1 VASASFAAA
10 RALPDAPRGLA
21 ELVEQFIIARVTPE
35 HEGRRPKSP
44 TDSRRLRLGRLE
56 SLAAL
61 AGGISHELSN
71 LAASVLMSAQVFEG
85 SSQDE
90 ASRQVLASLDDL
102 ARRLQ
107 HAGRQLHW
115 LARGVAGEPTVF
127 QPQYLLADVQKLVRV
142 AFPPTVTVITRYPP
156 DLWPL
161 AGEPLLVFQLLL
173 ALCLE
178 ARDHLIDCGTLVLE
192 ARNEEIG
199 ESAESGERSGESGKR
214 RPARAAGGLAARNAP
229 PGRYVVLEAVAAS
242 SEPAESGA
250 GIAAK
255 AGSAASA
262 GDAGDRQR
270 PAATGQPAAASRR
283 RHRKASEASRA
294 ARASGGFTEP
304 LHQGRAAR
312 GRRAYLPA
320 ALIGEPEA

>member
-1 VASASFAAA
+1 MTTGHEER
-10 RALPDAPRGLA
+10 RA
-21 ELVEQFIIARVTPE
+21 
-35 HEGRRPKSP
+35 KSP

-85 SSQDE
+85 SCQDE
-90 ASRQVLASLDDL
+90 ASRQVLASLDEL

-127 QPQYLLADVQKLVRV
+127 QPQYLLADVQKLARV
-142 AFPPTVTVITRYPP
+142 AFPPSVTVITRYPP

-178 ARDHLIDCGTLVLE
+178 ARDHLPDGGTLILA
-192 ARNEEIG
+192 ARNEEMG
-199 ESAESGERSGESGKR
+199 EGAESGESDRSVTR
-214 RPARAAGGLAARNAP
+214 RPARAAGRPAARSVP
-229 PGRYVVLEAVAAS
+229 PGPYVVLEAIAEP
-242 SEPAESGA
+242 SEPATGLD
-250 GIAAK
+250 AK
-255 AGSAASA
+255 TGGTGGLGSIGGTGSA
-262 GDAGDRQR
+262 GDRR
-270 PAATGQPAAASRR
+270 RSATARQPAAASRR
-283 RHRKASEASRA
+283 RKASEAGRA
-294 ARASGGFTEP
+294 ATAAGGFTEP
-304 LHQGRAAR
+304 LSQGKATNAAR

-320 ALIGEPEA
+320 ALIDEDPEV

>member
-1 VASASFAAA
+1 
-10 RALPDAPRGLA
+10 
-21 ELVEQFIIARVTPE
+21 VTPE
-35 HEGRRPKSP
+35 HEGRQAKSA

-85 SSQDE
+85 SCQDE
-90 ASRQVLASLDDL
+90 ASRQVLASLDEL
-102 ARRLQ
+102 ARRLE

-127 QPQYLLADVQKLVRV
+127 QPQYLLADIQKLARV
-142 AFPPTVTVITRYPP
+142 AFPPSVTVITRYPP

-178 ARDHLIDCGTLVLE
+178 ARDHLPAGGTLVLE

-199 ESAESGERSGESGKR
+199 ESAASGESDQSGESGER
-214 RPARAAGGLAARNAP
+214 RPARAAGRPAAGSAP
-229 PGRYVVLEAVAAS
+229 PGRYVVLEAVAES

-255 AGSAASA
+255 AGGASSA

-270 PAATGQPAAASRR
+270 PAATGKPAAASRR
-283 RHRKASEASRA
+283 RKASEASRA
-294 ARASGGFTEP
+294 ARAAGGFTEP
-304 LHQGRAAR
+304 LHQGEAAR

-320 ALIGEPEA
+320 ALIGEPETSSGR

>member
-1 VASASFAAA
+1 VA
-10 RALPDAPRGLA
+10 
-21 ELVEQFIIARVTPE
+21 PE
-35 HEGRRPKSP
+35 HEGRRAKSP

-85 SSQDE
+85 SCQDE
-90 ASRQVLASLDDL
+90 SSRQVLASLDEL
-102 ARRLQ
+102 ARRLE

-115 LARGVAGEPTVF
+115 LARGVAGEPTIF
-127 QPQYLLADVQKLVRV
+127 QPQYLLADVQKLARV
-142 AFPPTVTVITRYPP
+142 AFPPSVTVITRYPP

-173 ALCLE
+173 ALYLE
-178 ARDHLIDCGTLVLE
+178 ARDHLPDGGTLVLE
-192 ARNEEIG
+192 ARNEVIG
-199 ESAESGERSGESGKR
+199 ESAASGERDRSGESGER
-214 RPARAAGGLAARNAP
+214 TARAAGRPAAGSAP
-229 PGRYVVLEAVAAS
+229 PGRYVVLEAVAES

-255 AGSAASA
+255 AGGASSA

-270 PAATGQPAAASRR
+270 PAATGQPPAASRR
-283 RHRKASEASRA
+283 RRKASEASRA

-304 LHQGRAAR
+304 LYQGKAAR

-320 ALIGEPEA
+320 ALLGEPEA

>member
-1 VASASFAAA
+1 VA
-10 RALPDAPRGLA
+10 PGD
-21 ELVEQFIIARVTPE
+21 
-35 HEGRRPKSP
+35 EGRRAKSA

-71 LAASVLMSAQVFEG
+71 LAASVLMSAQVLDG
-85 SSQDE
+85 SCHDE
-90 ASRQVLASLDDL
+90 ASRQVLASLDEL

-127 QPQYLLADVQKLVRV
+127 QPQYLLADIQKLARV
-142 AFPPTVTVITRYPP
+142 AFPPSVTVITRYPP

-178 ARDHLIDCGTLVLE
+178 ARDHLPAGGTLVLE

-199 ESAESGERSGESGKR
+199 ESAESGESDRSGEGGKR
-214 RPARAAGGLAARNAP
+214 HPARAACRPAARSAP
-229 PGRYVVLEAVAAS
+229 PGRYVVLEAVAES

-255 AGSAASA
+255 AGGAGSA

-270 PAATGQPAAASRR
+270 PTATGKPAAASRR
-283 RHRKASEASRA
+283 RRKASEASRA

-304 LHQGRAAR
+304 LHQGKAAR

-320 ALIGEPEA
+320 ALLGEPEA

>member
-1 VASASFAAA
+1 VA
-10 RALPDAPRGLA
+10 
-21 ELVEQFIIARVTPE
+21 PE
-35 HEGRRPKSP
+35 HQGRRAKSA

-85 SSQDE
+85 SCHGE
-90 ASRQVLASLDDL
+90 ASRQVLASLDEL

-107 HAGRQLHW
+107 HAGRQRLW

-127 QPQYLLADVQKLVRV
+127 QPQYLLADLQKLTRV
-142 AFPPTVTVITRYPP
+142 AFPTSVTVITRYPP

-178 ARDHLIDCGTLVLE
+178 ARDHLPAGGTLVLA

-199 ESAESGERSGESGKR
+199 ETAESGESDRSGESGKR
-214 RPARAAGGLAARNAP
+214 RPARAAGRPAASSAP
-229 PGRYVVLEAVAAS
+229 PGLYVILEAVAEPSES

-250 GIAAK
+250 GLAAK
-255 AGSAASA
+255 PSGTGSI
-262 GDAGDRQR
+262 GGGDRQR
-270 PAATGQPAAASRR
+270 SAATRQPAAASRR
-283 RHRKASEASRA
+283 RRKASEASRA
-294 ARASGGFTEP
+294 ARACGGLTEP
-304 LHQGRAAR
+304 LYQGKTVR

-320 ALIGEPEA
+320 AFIGEPEA

>member
-1 VASASFAAA
+1 MGPGQEARRAQSA
-10 RALPDAPRGLA
+10 
-21 ELVEQFIIARVTPE
+21 
-35 HEGRRPKSP
+35 

-85 SSQDE
+85 SCHDE
-90 ASRQVLASLDDL
+90 ASRQVLASHDQL
-102 ARRLQ
+102 ARRLE

-127 QPQYLLADVQKLVRV
+127 QPQYLLADIQKLARV
-142 AFPPTVTVITRYPP
+142 AFPSSVTVITRYPP

-178 ARDHLIDCGTLVLE
+178 ARDHLPDGGTLVLE

-199 ESAESGERSGESGKR
+199 ESAESESDRSGERGKR
-214 RPARAAGGLAARNAP
+214 RPVRAAGHPAARSVP
-229 PGRYVVLEAVAAS
+229 PGRYVVLEAVAES
-242 SEPAESGA
+242 SEQAESGA
-250 GIAAK
+250 GMAAK
-255 AGSAASA
+255 AGSA

-283 RHRKASEASRA
+283 RRKASEASRA
-294 ARASGGFTEP
+294 ASASGGFTEP
-304 LHQGRAAR
+304 LHQGKAAH
-312 GRRAYLPA
+312 GRRAFLPA
-320 ALIGEPEA
+320 VAISDDTKA

>member
-1 VASASFAAA
+1 
-10 RALPDAPRGLA
+10 
-21 ELVEQFIIARVTPE
+21 VTPE
-35 HEGRRPKSP
+35 HEGRRAKTA
-44 TDSRRLRLGRLE
+44 TDSPRLRLGRLE

-71 LAASVLMSAQVFEG
+71 LAASVLMSAQILEG
-85 SSQDE
+85 CCPDDPT
-90 ASRQVLASLDDL
+90 RQVLASLDEL

-115 LARGVAGEPTVF
+115 LARGIAGEPTVF
-127 QPQYLLADVQKLVRV
+127 QPQYLLADLQKLARV
-142 AFPPTVTVITRYPP
+142 AFPASITVITRYPP

-178 ARDHLIDCGTLVLE
+178 ARDHLVDGGTLVLE

-199 ESAESGERSGESGKR
+199 ESSEGGESDRSGESGKR
-214 RPARAAGGLAARNAP
+214 RPARAAGHPAARRAP
-229 PGRYVVLEAVAAS
+229 PGRYVVLEAVA
-242 SEPAESGA
+242 EPFERAESDA
-250 GIAAK
+250 GITAQAD
-255 AGSAASA
+255 AAASA
-262 GDAGDRQR
+262 GDRRR
-270 PAATGQPAAASRR
+270 PAATGKPAAASRR
-283 RHRKASEASRA
+283 RKASEASRA

-320 ALIGEPEA
+320 ALIGDPEA

>member
-1 VASASFAAA
+1 VAPGHA
-10 RALPDAPRGLA
+10 
-21 ELVEQFIIARVTPE
+21 
-35 HEGRRPKSP
+35 GRRAKSP

-85 SSQDE
+85 SCQDE
-90 ASRQVLASLDDL
+90 ASRQVLASLDEL

-115 LARGVAGEPTVF
+115 LARGVAGEPTIF
-127 QPQYLLADVQKLVRV
+127 QPQYLLADLQKLARV
-142 AFPPTVTVITRYPP
+142 AFPPSITVITRYPP

-178 ARDHLIDCGTLVLE
+178 ARDHLPAGGTLVLE

-199 ESAESGERSGESGKR
+199 GSAESGESDRSGEGGKR
-214 RPARAAGGLAARNAP
+214 HPARAAGRPAARSAP
-229 PGRYVVLEAVAAS
+229 PGRYVVIEAVAES

-250 GIAAK
+250 GIGIAAK
-255 AGSAASA
+255 AGGAGST

-270 PAATGQPAAASRR
+270 PTATGKPAAASRR
-283 RHRKASEASRA
+283 RRKASEASRA

-304 LHQGRAAR
+304 LYQEKAAR

-320 ALIGEPEA
+320 ALIGEPENRPD

>member
-1 VASASFAAA
+1 MSA
-10 RALPDAPRGLA
+10 
-21 ELVEQFIIARVTPE
+21 
-35 HEGRRPKSP
+35 
-44 TDSRRLRLGRLE
+44 TDSPRLRLGRLE

-85 SSQDE
+85 SCQDD
-90 ASRQVLASLDDL
+90 ASRQVLASLDEL

-127 QPQYLLADVQKLVRV
+127 QPQYLLADIQKLVRV
-142 AFPPTVTVITRYPP
+142 AFPPSVTVITRYPP

-178 ARDHLIDCGTLVLE
+178 ARDHLVDGGTLILE

-199 ESAESGERSGESGKR
+199 EI
-214 RPARAAGGLAARNAP
+214 AGSPAARSAP
-229 PGRYVVLEAVAAS
+229 PGRYVVLEAAAES

-250 GIAAK
+250 GIA
-255 AGSAASA
+255 GT
-262 GDAGDRQR
+262 RQF
-270 PAATGQPAAASRR
+270 TVASRR
-283 RHRKASEASRA
+283 RKATEARRA
-294 ARASGGFTEP
+294 AATAGGFTEP
-304 LHQGRAAR
+304 LHQGKALR

-320 ALIGEPEA
+320 ALIGEP

>member
-1 VASASFAAA
+1 MA
-10 RALPDAPRGLA
+10 PDD
-21 ELVEQFIIARVTPE
+21 
-35 HEGRRPKSP
+35 EGRRAQSA
-44 TDSRRLRLGRLE
+44 TDSRRMRLGRLE

-85 SSQDE
+85 SCQDD
-90 ASRQVLASLDDL
+90 ASRQVLASLDQL

-115 LARGVAGEPTVF
+115 LARGVAGEPTIF
-127 QPQYLLADVQKLVRV
+127 QPQYLLADIQKLARV
-142 AFPPTVTVITRYPP
+142 AFPPSVTVITRYPP

-178 ARDHLIDCGTLVLE
+178 ARDHLPAGGTLILE

-199 ESAESGERSGESGKR
+199 ERAESGESDRSGESGKH
-214 RPARAAGGLAARNAP
+214 RPTRAAGRPTARSAP
-229 PGRYVVLEAVAAS
+229 PGRYVVLEAVAES

-255 AGSAASA
+255 VGSAS
-262 GDAGDRQR
+262 DAGDRQR
-270 PAATGQPAAASRR
+270 PATTGQPAAASLRR
-283 RHRKASEASRA
+283 RKASEASRA

-304 LHQGRAAR
+304 LHQGRAVR

>member
-1 VASASFAAA
+1 VA
-10 RALPDAPRGLA
+10 
-21 ELVEQFIIARVTPE
+21 PE
-35 HEGRRPKSP
+35 HQGRRAKSP

-61 AGGISHELSN
+61 AGGISHEMSN

-85 SSQDE
+85 SCHDE
-90 ASRQVLASLDDL
+90 ASRQVLASLDEL

-127 QPQYLLADVQKLVRV
+127 QPQYLLADLQKLARV
-142 AFPPTVTVITRYPP
+142 AFPPSITVITRYPP

-178 ARDHLIDCGTLVLE
+178 ARDHLPAGGTLVLA

-199 ESAESGERSGESGKR
+199 EGIGINQSDESGKR
-214 RPARAAGGLAARNAP
+214 RSARAERRPTAKRAP
-229 PGRYVVLEAVAAS
+229 HRRYVVLEAVAEP
-242 SEPAESGA
+242 SEPAESAAGLDAKPVDTGA
-250 GIAAK
+250 TGSIGGTGAA
-255 AGSAASA
+255 A
-262 GDAGDRQR
+262 DRQR
-270 PAATGQPAAASRR
+270 SASTHQPAAVSRR
-283 RHRKASEASRA
+283 RKASEAGRA
-294 ARASGGFTEP
+294 AAAAGGFTEP
-304 LHQGRAAR
+304 LSQGKAGKAAR

-320 ALIGEPEA
+320 ALIDDEAKA

>member
-1 VASASFAAA
+1 VA
-10 RALPDAPRGLA
+10 
-21 ELVEQFIIARVTPE
+21 PE
-35 HEGRRPKSP
+35 HEGRRATSA

-56 SLAAL
+56 SLSAL
-61 AGGISHELSN
+61 AGGISHEMSN
-71 LAASVLMSAQVFEG
+71 LAASVLMSAQLLEG
-85 SSQDE
+85 CCPDE
-90 ASRQVLASLDDL
+90 ATHQVLASLDEL

-127 QPQYLLADVQKLVRV
+127 QPQYLLADLQKLARV
-142 AFPPTVTVITRYPP
+142 AFPTSVTVITRYPP

-178 ARDHLIDCGTLVLE
+178 ARDHLPAGGTLVLA
-192 ARNEEIG
+192 ARNDEIG
-199 ESAESGERSGESGKR
+199 GSAESGESDRIGESGK
-214 RPARAAGGLAARNAP
+214 RPARAAGRPAARSAP
-229 PGRYVVLEAVAAS
+229 PGRYVVLEAVAEPSES

-255 AGSAASA
+255 AGGTGSV
-262 GDAGDRQR
+262 GGAGDRQR

-283 RHRKASEASRA
+283 QRKASEASRA

-304 LHQGRAAR
+304 LYQGKAAR

-320 ALIGEPEA
+320 ALVGEPEA